1 MDTFIIFLQNQCH
14 SLTST
19 VTTVISGRKT

>member
-14 SLTST
+14 SLTRT
-19 VTTVISGRKT
+19 VTIGISGRKT